1 MQTSFLIGK
10 LQHFIF
16 CACDPTSSAET
27 FFFCSVWNQRFGC
40 MWRAQWF
47 HWEICNSSAER
58 YQVNK
63 LTAFILF
70 MQSLKTFLFMHNMTF
85 NLAQSYHGAIKTS
98 KFWECIFEYIHVQS
112 EWAIKI
118 QLYTTDNCFL
128 APSPLHRTIRVT
140 LLQGGVTK
148 HGTIMVTFSHRGLTT
163 HGIIRVSLLHGGITI
178 NGTIRI
184 SL

>member
-16 CACDPTSSAET
+16 CACELWPHQFSRNV
-27 FFFCSVWNQRFGC
+27 FFSSVWNQRFGW

-47 HWEICNSSAER
+47 HWEICNSPAER

-70 MQSLKTFLFMHNMTF
+70 VQSLKTFLFMHNMTF

-128 APSPLHRTIRVT
+128 APSQLHGTIRVT
-140 LLQGGVTK
+140 LLQGRVTK
-148 HGTIMVTFSHRGLTT
+148 HGTIMVTFSHGLSWFTCCQE
-163 HGIIRVSLLHGGITI
+163 LQL
-178 NGTIRI
+178 
-184 SL
+184 